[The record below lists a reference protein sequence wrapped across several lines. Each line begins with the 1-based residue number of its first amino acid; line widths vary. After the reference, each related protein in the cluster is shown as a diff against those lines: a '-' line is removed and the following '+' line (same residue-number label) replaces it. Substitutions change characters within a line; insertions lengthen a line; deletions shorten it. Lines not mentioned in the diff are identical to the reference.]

1 MSDKVWAY
9 SNTGMKI
16 HAFAEDS
23 GTGHRQALCSPRIT
37 RPASAIYQTTED
49 VHRSPLCTRCE
60 KKDGERRARIEA
72 SMEPVNPYDQVCEG
86 VEPMTNA
93 EMVQAQVLGAKV
105 MARGEEL
112 IFEPVPHLRAAPW
125 IAKDGSLSR
134 YSRSEV
140 TVEYPQPEGV
150 KDDEDTCPNGQDRD
164 ECSET
169 DPCESCWQDQ
179 QEEGDMIEESMGFN
193 AGAPAPSIAEALRED
208 ALHDARAEGFTEGA
222 EFVPTP
228 ENRWRKGVEKVVIE
242 RLWASKTDGHVAV
255 SFDIYNTADWQG
267 RPYKTSSALALDLFR
282 DLYRKPK
289 PEGFDDTVVQALRKL
304 RGFAR
309 DNQRGPFADLVD
321 AIDTLDNAG
330 VFAAVDEQT
339 GYDVDPTPE
348 VVWSWSANVR
358 AEDGD
363 RVLRALTG
371 SVRARTRDG
380 AHADVLEH
388 NNPGGEAY
396 LSDIRVNKA

>member
-1 MSDKVWAY
+1 MNNRIWAY
-9 SNTGMKI
+9 SNSGMKI

-49 VHRSPLCTRCE
+49 VRRSPLCTRCE

-86 VEPMTNA
+86 EF
-93 EMVQAQVLGAKV
+93 LGEDTYCGK
-105 MARGEEL
+105 G
-112 IFEPVPHLRAAPW
+112 H
-125 IAKDGSLSR
+125 AKD
-134 YSRSEV
+134 E
-140 TVEYPQPEGV
+140 
-150 KDDEDTCPNGQDRD
+150 NG
-164 ECSET
+164 ECGRCIAELH
-169 DPCESCWQDQ
+169 
-179 QEEGDMIEESMGFN
+179 
-193 AGAPAPSIAEALRED
+193 AEALRED
-208 ALHDARAEGFTEGA
+208 AIHDARAEGFTEGA

-309 DNQRGPFADLVD
+309 DNRHGPFADLVA

-330 VFAAVDEQT
+330 VFAVVDEQT
-339 GYDVDPTPE
+339 GYDVDPEPE
-348 VVWSWSANVR
+348 VVWAWSANVR

-363 RVLRALTG
+363 RVLRTLTG

-380 AHADVLEH
+380 AHADILEH
-388 NNPGGEAY
+388 NGPGGAAY
-396 LSDIRVNKA
+396 LSDIRMNKA